1 MKIIL
6 QEITGG
12 LGAEELSFDAT
23 AIRIGREASTC
34 QIVFDSERYPM
45 VSRNHGELR
54 WDDGKWYIVDLGS
67 SYGTY
72 LDGVRVAH
80 PTRVRA
86 GQTLQFGEDGP
97 QVSVVWFEVI
107 ADSFAPKANE
117 PVPTPAPIVPP
128 PAPVPPPVPQQ
139 VPRQTIV
146 ASLLFEDEPQ
156 RPRISL
162 SSTPVVFGRD
172 PSCDAAFSP
181 SLAMVS
187 RRHASIRLEGD
198 KFIVEDNGS
207 FNGTFVNEQRIAA
220 PTPLYHGDRVTFGI
234 GGPVVRFD
242 SPTQM
247 PPEGAEIAGQ
257 RSLDE
262 EPRNRTMVFK
272 ADDVQM
278 SMPGS
283 QTSSQLLMSLSF
295 GDRKELTIGRS
306 PENDITLDG
315 LQISSRHAR
324 LLRSG
329 GEIVVD
335 DLGSTN
341 GVYLN
346 GNRISRSS
354 IMPGDVVRIGSF
366 EIKVDAAG
374 SIGVFDSRSKTRIDA
389 VAITK
394 DVNGGRLRLLD
405 NISLTIQPNEFVG
418 LLGPSGAGKS
428 TLMDALNGMRPA
440 SSGNVF
446 VNDLDLYRHLDS
458 IKQSIGYVP
467 QDDIIHRE
475 LTVYRTLYY
484 VAKLRLSQDVTN
496 VEVDRTIDEV
506 LDVTGLTERRD
517 VPISQLSG
525 GQRKRVSIA
534 VELIT
539 KPSIIFLDE
548 PTSGLDPGTEEKI
561 MRLFRQIAESGR
573 TVVLTTHAMENVKL
587 FDKVV
592 VLMRGRLVF
601 YGPPQEA
608 LTHLGAANFKEL
620 FDKLEAPIEVGVR
633 KGGEHVRRELTEAT
647 ADEWRAKYAATPQYA
662 AFVAKPQASLNAAA
676 ASGVGRRSGLGI
688 AGGVRQ
694 WLTLSRR
701 YFEVLL
707 KDKMTLFILMAQ
719 APLIA
724 LLTYFALGNDLP
736 RDLGYFVLALVSVWF
751 GTSVSAREIIR
762 EKPVYTRERMVNLGL
777 LPYLASKMTVL
788 GFIVA
793 IQCVLMFVPLKFF
806 DITGMMP
813 LPGEFGGI
821 PQFWTMLLTS
831 SVGIALGLLVSA
843 LVKTSEMATSMVP
856 LILIPQILL
865 SGIFGVPAG
874 ISKPASM
881 FIPAAWSFDTMK
893 RYSTLD
899 TLEPEGSAANGP
911 SKGQGLFNSI
921 ETENDK
927 LIADA
932 RKDLEDYR
940 KSSQKKLDDFKS
952 AVNRNESPSFPTLD
966 EPPVI
971 PTAKKLPSS
980 LGNYITFLHP
990 WMNEILNQFV
1000 LMLMFGM
1007 FVIATLIV
1015 LRIKDIR

>member
-12 LGAEELSFDAT
+12 GDAEELSFDT
-23 AIRIGREASTC
+23 NVIRIGRETSVC
-34 QIVFDSERYPM
+34 QIVFESERHPM
-45 VSRNHGELR
+45 VSRSHAELR

-72 LDGVRVAH
+72 LDGVRVNQ

-86 GQTLQFGEDGP
+86 GQTMQFGEDGP
-97 QVSVVWFEVI
+97 QVKVVWFEVI
-107 ADSFAPKANE
+107 ADSFAPAASE
-117 PVPTPAPIVPP
+117 PVPTPVPVVPP
-128 PAPVPPPVPQQ
+128 SAPVQQQ
-139 VPRQTIV
+139 VPPKAIS
-146 ASLLFEDEPQ
+146 ASVSFEDEPQ
-156 RPRISL
+156 RPRITL
-162 SSTPVVFGRD
+162 SSASLVFGRD

-181 SLAMVS
+181 NLAMVS
-187 RRHASIRLEGD
+187 RRHASIRLDGER
-198 KFIVEDNGS
+198 FIVEDNGS
-207 FNGTFVNEQRIAA
+207 FNGTFVNEQRIAT
-220 PTPLYHGDRVTFGI
+220 PTPLYHNDLIRFGI

-242 SPTQM
+242 SPTQK

-257 RSLDE
+257 RSLDA

-272 ADDVQM
+272 ADDLQV
-278 SMPGS
+278 SLPGS
-283 QTSSQLLMSLSF
+283 GSSPQLLMSIAF

-329 GEIVVD
+329 SETVID
-335 DLGSTN
+335 DVGSTN

-366 EIKVDAAG
+366 EIRVDAGG
-374 SIGVFDSRSKTRIDA
+374 SVGVFDSRSKTRIDA

-484 VAKLRLSQDVTN
+484 VAKLRLSRDVTN
-496 VEVDRTIDEV
+496 DEVDRTIDEV

-587 FDKVV
+587 FDKIV
-592 VLMRGRLVF
+592 VLMRGRLVY
-601 YGPPQEA
+601 YGPPQDA

-620 FDKLEAPIEVGVR
+620 FDKLEAPVEAGVR
-633 KGGEHVRRELTEAT
+633 KSGEHVRSELTEQT
-647 ADEWRAKYAATPQYA
+647 ADQWRAKYAATPHYA
-662 AFVAKPQASLNAAA
+662 EFVAKPQASLNAAGT
-676 ASGVGRRSGLGI
+676 SGVGRRSGLGI
-688 AGGVRQ
+688 AGSIRQ

-724 LLTYFALGNDLP
+724 LLTHFALGNDLP
-736 RDLGYFVLALVSVWF
+736 RDLGYFVLALVSIWF

-777 LPYLASKMTVL
+777 LPYLGSKMTVL

-793 IQCVLMFVPLKFF
+793 IQCVLLFVPLKFF
-806 DITGMMP
+806 DVTGMMP
-813 LPGEFGGI
+813 LPGEFAGI
-821 PQFWTMLLTS
+821 PQFWAMLLTS

-843 LVKTSEMATSMVP
+843 LVRTSEMATSMVP

-865 SGIFGVPAG
+865 SGIFGVPSG

-899 TLEPEGSAANGP
+899 TLEPEGSAPSGP
-911 SKGQGLFNSI
+911 TKGQGLFNSI
-921 ETENDK
+921 EAENDK

-940 KSSQKKLDDFKS
+940 KSSQRKLDDLK
-952 AVNRNESPSFPTLD
+952 AAANRGETPTIPTLD
-966 EPPVI
+966 EPPAI
-971 PTAKKLPSS
+971 PAPKKLPSS

-1015 LRIKDIR
+1015 LRLKDVK